1 MPILP
6 SPENLWLYVAAIAAL
21 LVLGCLRAIGCEY
34 DRAVRWHNL
43 RIEVHN
49 LRLEQQRKKRAI
61 ERGEAAA
68 GGCDVVGEPKAA
80 PPIEGDV
87 EILDEPDE
95 VVAAEAPLAQ
105 AA

>member
-21 LVLGCLRAIGCEY
+21 FALGCLRAIGCEY
-34 DRAVRWHNL
+34 ERAVRWHKL

-49 LRLEQQRKKRAI
+49 VRLEQKRKQLAI
-61 ERGEAAA
+61 EQAEASA
-68 GGCDVVGEPKAA
+68 GGVDIVDEPA
-80 PPIEGDV
+80 PARPTEGDV
-87 EILDEPDE
+87 EILDEPEDA
-95 VVAAEAPLAQ
+95 AAEAPLAQ